1 MGVMK
6 TKLMKGGTHMADTK
20 LTPKA
25 LAEEIGIDAKV
36 LRAYLR
42 KTFTRDETVKNTSWI
57 ITQEAA
63 DAAREKFAKQE
74 TQTEAP
80 AEA

>member
-1 MGVMK
+1 MS
-6 TKLMKGGTHMADTK
+6 DTI
-20 LTPKA
+20 TPKA

-42 KTFTRDETVKNTSWI
+42 KEFTRSNEVKNTSWI
-57 ITQEAA
+57 ITKEAA

-74 TQTEAP
+74 TPAPEAP

>member
-1 MGVMK
+1 M
-6 TKLMKGGTHMADTK
+6 TATHAKEVTNMAEAI
-20 LTPKA
+20 TPKA

-42 KTFTRDETVKNTSWI
+42 KEFTRDPEVKNTSWI
-57 ITQEAA
+57 ITPEAA

-74 TQTEAP
+74 TQTED
-80 AEA
+80 EA

>member
-1 MGVMK
+1 MSD
-6 TKLMKGGTHMADTK
+6 A

-42 KTFTRDETVKNTSWI
+42 KEFTRSNEVKNTSWI
-57 ITQEAA
+57 IPAEAA

-74 TQTEAP
+74 AKAPEAP

>member
-1 MGVMK
+1 MSE
-6 TKLMKGGTHMADTK
+6 AI
-20 LTPKA
+20 TPKA

-42 KTFTRDETVKNTSWI
+42 KEWTRPNEVKNTSWI
-57 ITQEAA
+57 ITTEAA

-74 TQTEAP
+74 TPSTDEA
-80 AEA
+80 